1 MVLYQNTF
9 EKKTYK
15 HDDSP
20 NSVSTLRGSY
30 CRCKGQC
37 LIKMLA
43 LGAGIFPLNFR
54 VKWLLWTVDM
64 RFDCAGSHKVC
75 VRALGWF
82 WGVAFFSDFFRV
94 YTHTH
99 VIHTVHTWSYI
110 MCTLCTHIYI
120 YIYIYTLF
128 AQQQHCQV
136 KSPHR
141 NCWRTTWWKVWW
153 FLGSIWSLKV
163 TTTSWVDD
171 NLKRCRFRAMGL
183 FSAVN

>member
-120 YIYIYTLF
+120 YTYTHYL
-128 AQQQHCQV
+128 H
-136 KSPHR
+136 SS
-141 NCWRTTWWKVWW
+141 
-153 FLGSIWSLKV
+153 SIVRWNHL
-163 TTTSWVDD
+163 TGIAEGLLDE
-171 NLKRCRFRAMGL
+171 RFGG
-183 FSAVN
+183 FSAPFGL

>member
-30 CRCKGQC
+30 GRCKGQC

-54 VKWLLWTVDM
+54 VKWLLWTVGM
-64 RFDCAGSHKVC
+64 RFDCAGPRKVC
-75 VRALGWF
+75 VRVVGWF
-82 WGVAFFSDFFRV
+82 WAAAFFSDFFRV

-99 VIHTVHTWSYI
+99 VIHTWSYI
-110 MCTLCTHIYI
+110 MCTLCTHSKKYI
-120 YIYIYTLF
+120 YIHIVCTAAALSGEITSQELLKDYLMKGLVVSRLHMVF
-128 AQQQHCQV
+128 KRWPGPAGL
-136 KSPHR
+136 
-141 NCWRTTWWKVWW
+141 RTTW
-153 FLGSIWSLKV
+153 
-163 TTTSWVDD
+163 
-171 NLKRCRFRAMGL
+171 RCRFRAMGL
-183 FSAVN
+183 FSAVNS